1 MVNLQFN
8 NELSKTEFTSVMTQW
23 NYLKD
28 ALKDGVD
35 APGVNQEKLVKSFN
49 EMIKNGRMTKD

>member
-8 NELSKTEFTSVMTQW
+8 NKLSETEFTSVMTKW
-23 NYLKD
+23 NDLKD

-35 APGVNQEKLVKSFN
+35 APGVNQEKLVESFN
-49 EMIKNGRMTKD
+49 EMIKNGHMTKD